1 MQWWVAVTH
10 DDIDGSVHAALES
23 AGFLPV
29 SCPVLQQGP
38 APDPK
43 RLELEARRLESYD
56 WVIGSSVRSV
66 RTLAE
71 ARGSQWPP
79 RTRMLAAA
87 PAWEKLKALDAW
99 RDKKVLVATVAGG
112 RRDLIDGLLAAGAKV
127 TELETYLMLPRSAS
141 DIRANWADAHPDAV
155 ILGSAATATQLID
168 AIGVDAL
175 SELRGIVPIG
185 PTTAAA
191 LRERGIAATP
201 PPQATFAAVI
211 ERLVTL
217 RDRSLSDETR
227 ANSR

>member
-191 LRERGIAATP
+191 LRERGIAAPP